1 MPIERR
7 TAVLALLILLAAAHT
22 QAQSPTRPATT
33 AAAPAHLAGRIVEEV
48 RIIGRGRPLTSTLTS
63 QIRHVVRSREGDRF
77 DPATVEEDYQR
88 IFDLRKFSNVE
99 SRVQPTDTGVIV
111 IFEVAEQSEIR
122 EIRIQGNQH
131 LDTAA
136 ILNVIDV
143 SRGQAIEPF
152 RLSLSREAIERLY
165 REKNFPHAHVQI
177 DQDALREGIVVF
189 DIVEG
194 PRLTVRGV
202 EFSGNHTFS
211 AWKLRSQVKTKRW
224 FWIFNRGAL
233 DMDQLEQDVAA
244 LRQFYEQRGFFD
256 ARVGRTITYSA
267 DQSEAIV
274 TFVIDEGRRYK
285 VQKILFAG
293 NASVPEA
300 ALREN
305 LRLLEG
311 SYYEADL
318 VRRDVRELV
327 RAYSPLGFIYQPPGS
342 TANPDYLQIE
352 PRTVFQREPG
362 TVTLLYQIHEGK
374 PFKLGRVM
382 IKGNTRTQDKVILRE
397 LRVAPGEL
405 YNSAALQS
413 ASDRLR
419 GSGLFSTVNMTP
431 IGDDPDSRDLLVE
444 VTEGQT
450 GRFLVGAGITS
461 NAGVVGSISYDQ
473 KNFDI
478 SNWPGSWDELASNRA
493 FVGAGQY
500 FRVMLEPGT
509 ELVRARVDWMEPWLF
524 DQPYSLGTS
533 VYIWDRQRDDYR
545 EARGG
550 GRVSLGRRF
559 RPYWSTK
566 LTLRGEDVKIHDI
579 DDKEDRAPEILEYEG
594 HTTVT
599 SAGIELKRDTTDSP
613 YLPSRGTSS
622 SVAAERVGSLG
633 GDAFFW
639 RYNGSFNAYHTL
651 YRDLL
656 DRKTILSLKLDAG
669 YIDGDA
675 PFFERYYGGGLGS
688 VRGFR
693 YRGISPRSGPDDDAV
708 GGDFMAQGSAEL
720 TWPLISDL
728 LRGAVWLDGGDVESD
743 AQFGTIRVAAGFGF
757 RLTLPVF
764 GQLPVALDFG
774 WPINKD
780 DQDETRVFSFSL
792 GIVQ

>member
-1 MPIERR
+1 MPRR
-7 TAVLALLILLAAAHT
+7 KPQRGPPPPPPRRRL
-22 QAQSPTRPATT
+22 
-33 AAAPAHLAGRIVEEV
+33 GRVIEEV
-48 RIIGRGRPLTSTLTS
+48 RIIGRRRPLTSTLTS
-63 QIRHVVRSREGDRF
+63 QIRHVVRSREGERF
-77 DPATVEEDYQR
+77 DPSTVEEDYQR
-88 IFDLRKFSNVE
+88 VFGLRKFSNVE

-111 IFEVAEQSEIR
+111 VFEVTEQNEIR

-131 LDTAA
+131 LDTTA

-152 RLSLSREAIERLY
+152 RLALSREAIERLY
-165 REKNFPHAHVQI
+165 REKNYPHAHVQI
-177 DQDALREGIVVF
+177 DQEALGRDGTVIF

-202 EFSGNHTFS
+202 EFSGNTTFS
-211 AWKLRSQVKTKRW
+211 AWKLRSQIKTKRW
-224 FWIFNRGAL
+224 FWILNRGAL
-233 DMDQLEQDVAA
+233 DMEQLEQDVASV
-244 LRQFYEQRGFFD
+244 RQFYEQRGFFD
-256 ARVGRTITYSA
+256 VRVGRTITYSA
-267 DQSEAIV
+267 DQGEAIV
-274 TFVIDEGRRYK
+274 TFVIEEGRRYLVDK
-285 VQKILFAG
+285 VSFAG

-305 LRLLEG
+305 LRLVEG

-318 VRRDVRELV
+318 VRRDLRELV
-327 RAYSPLGFIYQPPGS
+327 RSYSPLGYIYQPPGS
-342 TANPDYLQIE
+342 TPNPDYLQID
-352 PRTVFQREPG
+352 PKTVFHREPG
-362 TVTLLYQIHEGK
+362 TVHLVYQISEGK
-374 PFKLGRVM
+374 PFKLGRVI

-405 YNSAALQS
+405 YNSAGLQS

-461 NAGVVGSISYDQ
+461 NAGVLGSISYDQ

-500 FRVMLEPGT
+500 FRIMLEPGT
-509 ELVRARVDWMEPWLF
+509 ELVRARLDWMEPWLF

-533 VYIWDRQRDDYR
+533 FYIWDRQRDNYR
-545 EARGG
+545 EARSG

-559 RPYWSTK
+559 RPHWSTK

-579 DDKEDRAPEILEYEG
+579 DDEEDRAPEILDSKG
-594 HTTVT
+594 HNTVT
-599 SAGIELKRDTTDSP
+599 SAGLELKRDTTDNP
-613 YLPSRGTSS
+613 FLPSRGTSAS
-622 SVAAERVGSLG
+622 ASVEYEGALG
-633 GDAFFW
+633 GQAFFW
-639 RYNGSFNAYHTL
+639 RYNGSLNAYHTL

-688 VRGFR
+688 VRGFK
-693 YRGISPRSGPDDDAV
+693 YRGISPRSGPDDDAI
-708 GGDFMAQGSAEL
+708 GGDFMAQGSAEV

-728 LRGAVWLDGGDVESD
+728 LRGAVWLDAGDVEAD

-774 WPINKD
+774 WPINKT
-780 DQDETRVFSFSL
+780 DQDDTRVFSFSL